1 MCIRDSSGISLLR
14 VKPFA
19 FMLGA
24 GIAGLAAALSAGI
37 FSYVDPG
44 QSEFLI
50 SAIVLAMV
58 VVGGSRRM
66 SGVIL
71 GALLVASIDQII
83 LPLLG
88 DWWAIATGGSGLQ
101 IATLNYLA
109 FGLVLYA
116 VSYTHLDVYKRQGL
130 NNLLRLSLRY
140 NLDTHGKP
148 V

>member
-1 MCIRDSSGISLLR
+1 MCIRDS
-14 VKPFA
+14 
-19 FMLGA
+19 
-24 GIAGLAAALSAGI
+24 
-37 FSYVDPG
+37 SYVDPG

-109 FGLVLYA
+109 FGLVLY
-116 VSYTHLDVYKRQGL
+116 VSVYWR
-130 NNLLRLSLRY
+130 LRK
-140 NLDTHGKP
+140 NFEF
-148 V
+148 